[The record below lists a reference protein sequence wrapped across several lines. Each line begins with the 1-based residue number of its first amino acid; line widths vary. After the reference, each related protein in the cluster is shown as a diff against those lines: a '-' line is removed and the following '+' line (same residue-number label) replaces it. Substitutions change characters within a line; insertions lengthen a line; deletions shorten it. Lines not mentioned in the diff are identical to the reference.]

1 MVLIHNDPNAFAQIL
16 RTCGLT
22 QRVAAFFTDRVG
34 ATLSD
39 IMILSKE
46 EFTSAL
52 DAFAKS
58 GSGSGVLNANRF
70 YLNTTTTVKLH
81 TIRYW
86 SQIAFLYGGAQ
97 YESETT
103 LPMMTQDWITSLTLS
118 EYGPQ
123 GYNRNVEDEIVDIA
137 KYDGSNWLETKN
149 SLHRHLESRYGSTGV
164 KLTHLL
170 RETRMPFD
178 EDAHG
183 NLDQLRVATHTHQGA
198 DYHQDNT
205 KLYSILY
212 SHFKGS
218 SLGSIVRKFE
228 RSHDGRA
235 AWLEILSH
243 CEGGA
248 FIEEVASKARTI
260 LQDSFYDGKS
270 RTFSFEDY
278 YKRQVNA
285 HNMLLEI
292 NQPLSEQEKLLY
304 FAKGIRDPTI
314 KSTYLSARQN
324 PQYANS
330 FQQMYG
336 FINSGL
342 RIFNPKGLPTEPSG
356 TNRRLVNAVHG
367 RGQGQDGG
375 GKFSRG
381 GRGGRYGGRYGRG
394 GRNNGG
400 RGGRYGGSGRG
411 GNIECEKLP
420 TGIDPSR
427 QAFLPPDDWNRLTP
441 GQKRTWNL
449 LKHNKVL
456 SINAMN
462 TNPPAEISTDA
473 PSATTEA
480 TGAPRNATAQDAR
493 STHSSQAGNAFGR
506 PTRN

>member
-1 MVLIHNDPNAFAQIL
+1 MAFIHQDPEAFLQIL
-16 RTCGLT
+16 RTCGLS
-22 QRVAAFFTDRVG
+22 QRVSTFFTERVG

-39 IMILSKE
+39 IIILSKDD
-46 EFTSAL
+46 FTSAL

-58 GSGSGVLNANRF
+58 GAGSGVAAANRF

-86 SQIAFLYGGAQ
+86 AQIAFLYGGAQ
-97 YESETT
+97 YESGAM
-103 LPMMTQDWITSLTLS
+103 LPTINPEWIANLTLS

-123 GYNRNVEDEIVDIA
+123 GYNRNVEDVITDIV
-137 KYDGSNWLETKN
+137 KYDGNNWLETKN

-164 KLTHLL
+164 QLTYLI
-170 RETRMPFD
+170 RESRIPFD
-178 EDAHG
+178 EVAHSSL
-183 NLDQLRVATHTHQGA
+183 NEVRVATHSHQGA
-198 DYHQDNT
+198 DYHQDNN
-205 KLYSILY
+205 KLYTILH

-228 RSHDGRA
+228 KKHDGRA
-235 AWLEILSH
+235 AWLEILAH

-248 FIEEVASKARTI
+248 FTEEMASKARSI

-270 RTFSFEDY
+270 KTFSFEDY

-336 FINSGL
+336 FINSGI
-342 RIFNPKGLPTEPSG
+342 RIFNPKSLPTDHSG
-356 TNRRLVNAVHG
+356 ANRRLLNPVLN
-367 RGQGQDGG
+367 RGGGAEGG
-375 GKFSRG
+375 GKTPRG
-381 GRGGRYGGRYGRG
+381 GRGGRFGGRQGRG

-400 RGGRYGGSGRG
+400 RGRNSERG
-411 GNIECEKLP
+411 AVECEKLP
-420 TGIDPSR
+420 NHLDPSR
-427 QAFLPPDDWNRLTP
+427 QSFLPTEEWNRLTP

-456 SINAMN
+456 TVNAVDS
-462 TNPPAEISTDA
+462 NPPAVIHTDA
-473 PSATTEA
+473 ASAISE
-480 TGAPRNATAQDAR
+480 TGTRDNR
-493 STHSSQAGNAFGR
+493 STQSNQAGSAFGR
-506 PTRN
+506 QSRN